1 MIFDDSVA
9 SAAAGAAG
17 AGLALALWYGYNVG
31 MQGELIRL
39 GARFVIAGTDVNYVL
54 AGARQDTAAL
64 RAIPLG

>member
-1 MIFDDSVA
+1 VIFDDSVA

-17 AGLALALWYGYNVG
+17 AGLALALWYGYNIF